1 MLIGEV
7 LGSVGCTMKNKDL
20 HGLKLKVV
28 RMYSG
33 GRPDSV
39 VVAGYSNVA
48 PGNGDFVVLE
58 QSQLVG
64 FTITELLGENVSPYI
79 NEKINMKIS

>member
-7 LGSVGCTMKNKDL
+7 LGSVGCTVKNEEL
-20 HGLKLKVV
+20 NGLQLKVV
-28 RMYSG
+28 RLYSG
-33 GRPDSV
+33 GRPDKV
-39 VVAGYSNVA
+39 VVASDSCVA

-58 QSQLVG
+58 QSQLAG
-64 FTITELLGENVSPYI
+64 LTIKKFLGENVSPYI